1 MKTIWLASKSPRRA
15 ELLASMG
22 VPFDVLQFKDDAGTH
37 YEVDESVHPGE
48 PPRDYVRRV
57 AFDKALHAVTYVRNN
72 GLPERPLLS
81 ADTTVAL
88 GDRILGK
95 PADATEAREM
105 LTALSGRVHE
115 VLTAIVVVD
124 GQDIRQML
132 SVSRVEFMSLNVQT
146 IERYIGSG
154 EPFDKAGGYGIQ
166 GHAGIFVSDMQG
178 SFTGIMGLPVHETAL
193 LLAPLGFN
201 F

>member
-22 VPFDVLQFKDDAGTH
+22 VPFEVLQFKDDGGVL

-57 AFDKALHAVTYVRNN
+57 AFDKALHAVSYVRAN

-95 PADATEAREM
+95 PADAAEAQEM
-105 LTALSGRVHE
+105 LAALSGQVHD
-115 VLTAIVVVD
+115 VLTAVVVVD
-124 GQDIRQML
+124 GHDIRQML
-132 SVSRVEFMSLNVQT
+132 SVSRVTFMSLNTQT
-146 IERYIGSG
+146 IERYIASG

-166 GHAGIFVSDMQG
+166 GHAGIFVADMQG

>member
-22 VPFDVLQFKDDAGTH
+22 VPFDVLQFKDDGGVL

-57 AFDKALHAVTYVRNN
+57 AFDKALHAVSYVRAN

-95 PADATEAREM
+95 PADAAEAQEM
-105 LTALSGRVHE
+105 LAALSGQVHD
-115 VLTAIVVVD
+115 VLTAVVVVD
-124 GQDIRQML
+124 GRDIGQML
-132 SVSRVEFMSLNVQT
+132 SVSRVTFMSLNTQT
-146 IERYIGSG
+146 IERYIASG

-166 GHAGIFVSDMQG
+166 GHAGIFVADMQG

-193 LLAPLGFN
+193 LLEPLGFN

>member
-1 MKTIWLASKSPRRA
+1 MQTIWLASKSPRRA

-22 VPFDVLQFKDDAGTH
+22 VPFDVLQFKDDAGAH

>member
-1 MKTIWLASKSPRRA
+1 M
-15 ELLASMG
+15 
-22 VPFDVLQFKDDAGTH
+22 
-37 YEVDESVHPGE
+37 
-48 PPRDYVRRV
+48 
-57 AFDKALHAVTYVRNN
+57 
-72 GLPERPLLS
+72 
-81 ADTTVAL
+81 
-88 GDRILGK
+88 
-95 PADATEAREM
+95 
-105 LTALSGRVHE
+105 
-115 VLTAIVVVD
+115 VVD
-124 GQDIRQML
+124 GQDIREML

-178 SFTGIMGLPVHETAL
+178 SFTGIMGLPVHATAL